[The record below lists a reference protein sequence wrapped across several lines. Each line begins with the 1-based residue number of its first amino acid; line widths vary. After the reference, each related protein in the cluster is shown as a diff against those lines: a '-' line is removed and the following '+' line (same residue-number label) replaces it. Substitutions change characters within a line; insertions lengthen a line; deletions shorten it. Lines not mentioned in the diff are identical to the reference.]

1 MVYIGRVYYPLI
13 LEGWLCYARGSVTM
27 FIWFILAKS
36 IIHSFSRVG
45 DLVYSVSK
53 LPSLAS
59 LMFCFL
65 LEVGNIY
72 SCSGYIALWVYWV
85 LYSLVVGT

>member
-1 MVYIGRVYYPLI
+1 
-13 LEGWLCYARGSVTM
+13 M
-27 FIWFILAKS
+27 FIRFILFILAKS
-36 IIHSFSRVG
+36 IIYLFSRVGDLVYTVYIGQVYSFSRVG

-53 LPSLAS
+53 LPSLPS

-72 SCSGYIALWVYWV
+72 SSSGYIALWAYWV
-85 LYSLVVGT
+85 LYSLVGT